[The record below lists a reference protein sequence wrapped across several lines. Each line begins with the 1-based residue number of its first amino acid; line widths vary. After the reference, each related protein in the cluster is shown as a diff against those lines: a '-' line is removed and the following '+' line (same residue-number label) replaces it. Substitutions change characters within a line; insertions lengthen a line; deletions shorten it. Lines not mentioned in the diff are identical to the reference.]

1 MATYINYGEGEEDAT
16 VQAAEWLQHLLQMQQ
31 GADAEKAFT
40 EKFKALNAAQENSR
54 VYDYGPVFDFFV
66 DYSKGLFD
74 FIPENR
80 PEERLKDLE
89 SFFAVIMSMLLLLE
103 DAEHLDRAT
112 TRLCDIFSESG
123 EQQPELRLRLLMMLY
138 NTFNSPTFEF
148 RYRVFK
154 RTVDYAAMA
163 EMFDQVLPYL
173 DYLDA
178 WMADWE
184 SYLTMDDK
192 RALYA
197 DLSKY
202 MRDFG
207 KKVDAFLYLKQ
218 FHASFQGESAEN
230 LNKQE
235 VADATIQLIKDAIAL
250 PSVIQFDDILAL
262 DTVQALRKTNQEGLV
277 KLCEVFLSG
286 TVDDLKDFQKK
297 NGKVFEDHGLN
308 YQEVM
313 SKIRLLTLATMA
325 QGQSELS
332 LDDIAKRL
340 EESPTNV
347 EPWVVRA
354 ISEGVID
361 GRIDQLNRKV
371 LVKSSFQRK
380 FEKAEWAFLDS
391 KLTQWVDNLE
401 QVIKFLGEQKNMAP
415 EGRHSVS

>member
-16 VQAAEWLQHLLQMQQ
+16 VQAAEWLQHLLQMAQ
-31 GADAEKAFT
+31 GPDAEKAFT
-40 EKFKALNAAQENSR
+40 EKFKALNAEQENNK
-54 VYDYGPVFDFFV
+54 VYDYGPIFDFFV

-103 DAEHLDRAT
+103 DKDHLDQAT
-112 TRLCDIFSESG
+112 TRLCELFSESS

-138 NTFNSPTFEF
+138 NTFNNPTFEL

-154 RTVDYAAMA
+154 HTVDYAAKA
-163 EMFDQVLPYL
+163 EMFDQILPYL

-178 WMADWE
+178 WMADWD
-184 SYLTMDDK
+184 SYLTIDDK
-192 RALYA
+192 RNLYA

-202 MRDFG
+202 MRNFG
-207 KKVDAFLYLKQ
+207 KKVDAFLYLKM
-218 FHASFQGESAEN
+218 FHSSFQGESAEK
-230 LNKQE
+230 LNKKE
-235 VADATIQLIKDAIAL
+235 VADATVELIKDAIVL

-262 DTVQALRKTNQEGLV
+262 DTVSALRKTKQEGLV
-277 KLCEVFLSG
+277 QLCEVFLSG
-286 TVDDLKDFQKK
+286 TVDDLKEFQKK
-297 NGKVFEDHGLN
+297 NSKLFDEHGLN

-354 ISEGVID
+354 ISEGVVD

-380 FEKAEWAFLDS
+380 FEKNEWAFLDG
-391 KLTQWVDNLE
+391 KLTQWIDNLE
-401 QVIKFLGEQKNMAP
+401 HVIKFLGEQKKQVP
-415 EGRHSVS
+415 EAVVA